1 MSTIV
6 DPSADIAYKRDSQQ
20 IKDDLA
26 WLKDNFYTRE
36 CRFRAKAIF
45 GPFIRHG
52 EDRTDDIAAQL
63 HEAVDAGQITEQEL
77 DQVLSA
83 DMLWGGKLH
92 KDGTEVTVVLEASWR
107 AEIHDVERA
116 AQRTQVLRRIGVTAV
131 PMVAG
136 VEWNDDALALAV
148 TKSVVTATDR
158 RVDRESWHRAIA
170 ASL

>member
-1 MSTIV
+1 
-6 DPSADIAYKRDSQQ
+6 
-20 IKDDLA
+20 
-26 WLKDNFYTRE
+26 
-36 CRFRAKAIF
+36 
-45 GPFIRHG
+45 
-52 EDRTDDIAAQL
+52 
-63 HEAVDAGQITEQEL
+63 
-77 DQVLSA
+77 
-83 DMLWGGKLH
+83 MLWGGKLH

-131 PMVAG
+131 PMIAG